1 MISFLTDKLRKNC
14 FGPVRISVSFSTA
27 QTEKNHE
34 KNWENKLVK
43 TSHEFMNWLCTE
55 NTSQIRDFL

>member
-43 TSHEFMNWLCTE
+43 TSHEFMN
-55 NTSQIRDFL
+55 